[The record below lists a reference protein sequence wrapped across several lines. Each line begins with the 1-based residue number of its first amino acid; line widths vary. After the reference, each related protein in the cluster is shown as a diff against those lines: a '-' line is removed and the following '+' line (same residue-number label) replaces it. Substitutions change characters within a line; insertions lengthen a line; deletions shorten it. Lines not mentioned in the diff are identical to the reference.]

1 MSLTRGLAGHLSVA
15 LLFLITL
22 GAPALAQTRAAEG
35 PARFT
40 VILKGVRIGAEVVD
54 VTRTTN
60 NIRITSTGQ
69 ILAPFELTT
78 SRFEMIYGL
87 DWQPLQL
94 SIEGQL
100 RGQLIT
106 LATTFGLTT
115 ATSDMMQAGQR
126 GSVTQPVTPR
136 AVVLPNN
143 FFAAYEALAARLNG
157 MAVGARIPVYVVPEA
172 EVGATITRITP
183 RRVVGPE
190 TNSNLQQFDLNIGG
204 PTSPSVVQV
213 WIDERSRLARVDLP
227 AVALVVIR
235 EDLATVLAREEHIK
249 NPGDDSLYIPASGF
263 SLGATIT
270 RPTAGT
276 GRAPAVILVGGP
288 GRQDRDETL
297 YSVPMFGQIA
307 GRLADA
313 GYFVVRYDKR
323 GVGQSGGRPEH
334 AGIAGYAE
342 DLIAIVT
349 WLRKRA
355 DVDAERVG
363 VIAHGEGAV
372 VALTA
377 AGRERRIRSLVLL
390 EAPGKTGRDL
400 TLEQQQALLLRL
412 KEPESERQAK
422 VATQMKVM
430 DAVISGKGWDAL
442 PPELR
447 RQADTPWFKSWLL
460 FDPAV
465 AFTRVNQPVLIIHG
479 ALDTQIPPSHAD
491 RLEEMARARKR
502 VAPEATRKIIVP
514 KTNHL
519 LVPAVTGDVEEYQS
533 LAIRTVAPEVTTP
546 VIEWL
551 KATLVKAR

>member
-1 MSLTRGLAGHLSVA
+1 M
-15 LLFLITL
+15 
-22 GAPALAQTRAAEG
+22 
-35 PARFT
+35 
-40 VILKGVRIGAEVVD
+40 ILKGVRIGAEVVD
-54 VTRTTN
+54 VSRTSN
-60 NIRITSTGQ
+60 SIKITASGQ

-78 SRFEMIYGL
+78 SRFEMTYGT
-87 DWQPLQL
+87 DWQPQQL

-106 LATTFGLTT
+106 LATTFGPTT
-115 ATSDMMQAGQR
+115 ATSDMMQAGKR

-143 FFAAYEALAARLNG
+143 FFAAYEALAARLSG

-183 RRVVGPE
+183 RRVVGPD
-190 TNSNLQQFDLNIGG
+190 SSANLQQFDLNVGG
-204 PTSPSVVQV
+204 AAAPSVVQV
-213 WIDERSRLARVDLP
+213 WVDERSRLARVDLP
-227 AVALVVIR
+227 AAALVVIR

-249 NPGDDSLYIPASGF
+249 NPGDDSLYIPATGF
-263 SLGATIT
+263 SLGATVT
-270 RPTAGT
+270 RPAGVT

-288 GRQDRDETL
+288 GRQDRDEAL

-307 GRLADA
+307 GKLAEA
-313 GYFVVRYDKR
+313 GYLAVRYDKR

-334 AGIAGYAE
+334 AGIAEYAE

-349 WLRKRA
+349 WLRKRK
-355 DVDAERVG
+355 DVDADR
-363 VIAHGEGAV
+363 IAVLSHGEGAA

-377 AGRERRIRSLVLL
+377 AGRERRIRTLVLL

-400 TLEQQQALLLRL
+400 TLEQQQALLVRL
-412 KEPESERQAK
+412 NEPEAERKAK
-422 VATQMKVM
+422 VATQVQIM
-430 DAVISGKGWDAL
+430 DAVVSGKGWDAL
-442 PPELR
+442 APELR

-465 AFTRVNQPVLIIHG
+465 ALNRVNQPLLIMHG

-491 RLEEMARARKR
+491 RLEELARARKR
-502 VAPEATRKIIVP
+502 VAPEATRKIILP
-514 KTNHL
+514 KINHL
-519 LVPAVTGDVEEYQS
+519 LLPAVTGEVDEYES
-533 LAIRTVAPEVTTP
+533 LAVRTIGPDVTSP

-551 KATLVKAR
+551 KAALVKAG